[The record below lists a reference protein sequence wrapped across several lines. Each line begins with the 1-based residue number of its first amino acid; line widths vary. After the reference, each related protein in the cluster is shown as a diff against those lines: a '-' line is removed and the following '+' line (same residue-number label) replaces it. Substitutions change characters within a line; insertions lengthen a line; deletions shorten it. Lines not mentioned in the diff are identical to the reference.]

1 MEMTT
6 DTGEF
11 VRHAR
16 ATLELSQTALGK
28 LVGRTKRSIILYEQG
43 EPLPEAVRL
52 AILHL
57 LAEHEQ
63 PKRRKAR

>member
-1 MEMTT
+1 METNT

-16 ATLELSQTALGK
+16 STLELSQTKFGE
-28 LVGRTKRSIILYEQG
+28 LVGRTKRSIISYEQG

-57 LAEHEQ
+57 LAEHERADQ
-63 PKRRKAR
+63 